1 MTIRFDEKP
10 DPADPRPVGD
20 MLADLCERQ
29 RVEIARLRRELAESD
44 ASNLRLA
51 NQLTDASKER
61 KAALLSI
68 QDQLA
73 ALRTTTN
80 TVISQRDTLETVL
93 RRLVSA
99 CNQYGRLGRSGEAYA
114 VLARIQTQANELVT
128 VIDQLKAAEQN
139 KPQG

>member
-1 MTIRFDEKP
+1 VTIRFDELP
-10 DPADPRPVGD
+10 DPPDPRTSED
-20 MLADLCERQ
+20 MLRELCERQ
-29 RVEIARLRRELAESD
+29 TAEIFRLRRELAESD
-44 ASNLRLA
+44 ARNLRLA